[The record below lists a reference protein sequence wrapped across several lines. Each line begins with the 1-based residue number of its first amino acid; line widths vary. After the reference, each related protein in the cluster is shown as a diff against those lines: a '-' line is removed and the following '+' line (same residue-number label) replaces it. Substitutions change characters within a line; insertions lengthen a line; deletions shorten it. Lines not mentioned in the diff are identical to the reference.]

1 VDNHHYSFRALAP
14 RCFWG
19 KLQPTIA
26 KIRQLDPYSD
36 HNRDHTRCI
45 TSTWVGVNVLRFR
58 CLLPSPT
65 NGKGWIFLH
74 PRCQP
79 VFSDGL
85 QYHTLPLLI

>member
-1 VDNHHYSFRALAP
+1 VNNKHKVFKKEKYNVDYHRYSIRAMAP
-14 RCFWG
+14 GCFWG

-45 TSTWVGVNVLRFR
+45 TSAWVGVNPLRFR

-65 NGKGWIFLH
+65 MVKAG
-74 PRCQP
+74 
-79 VFSDGL
+79 FS
-85 QYHTLPLLI
+85 